1 MSDRGRKIRRPD
13 HGPQPVANSMA
24 KVLGRLG
31 APQSL
36 DTMEV
41 IFTRW
46 LEVVGPELA
55 GHVQPVRVHG
65 NVLVISADHPTWVT
79 RCRMEAERIITTART
94 MGDTTVERV
103 EVVLQRPQ

>member
-1 MSDRGRKIRRPD
+1 
-13 HGPQPVANSMA
+13 MA

-46 LEVVGPELA
+46 PEVVGNELA
-55 GHVQPVRVHG
+55 SHVQPVRVHA
-65 NVLVISADHPTWVT
+65 NTLVISADHPTWVT
-79 RCRMEAERIITTART
+79 RCRMEAEHIIATARA